1 MAKKF
6 NIINE
11 AGKLI
16 DEDKSFMN
24 RAFIEKNFGKIVCV
38 IILLLTYIQM
48 RYEYEDRILNIGDL
62 KRELADIRYTSVE
75 DWGRLAKEARP
86 ETIREKVRTRNVELK
101 ECDAPPVRI
110 K

>member
-1 MAKKF
+1 MAKRF

-11 AGKLI
+11 AGKVI

-24 RAFIEKNFGKIVCV
+24 RAFIEKNFGKIVLV

-48 RYEYEDRILNIGDL
+48 RYEYEDRIVTIAKL
-62 KRELADIRYTSVE
+62 KRELSDIRYTSVE
-75 DWGRLAKEARP
+75 DWGRLTKAARP
-86 ETIREKVRTRNVELK
+86 EVIREKIRQNNVELI
-101 ECDAPPVRI
+101 ESDEPPVRI

>member
-24 RAFIEKNFGKIVCV
+24 RAFIEKNFGKIVFV

-48 RYEYEDRILNIGDL
+48 RYEYEDRILNIGNL
-62 KRELADIRYTSVE
+62 KRELSDIRYTSVE
-75 DWGRLAKEARP
+75 DWGRLARDARP
-86 ETIREKVRTRNVELK
+86 EVIREKIRTSNVELI
-101 ECDAPPVRI
+101 ESNDPPVRI